1 MIYDNIRTIC
11 EKKNIS
17 IKQVER
23 ELGFSN
29 SSICKWNE
37 CEPSVWRV
45 QKVADYL
52 GVSMEYLL
60 SDQKEASWGDRQN
73 KILSWRCHNPHH
85 RWHHRK
91 FYRDGDSSTVRD
103 IVIRVVMI
111 AMTIGR
117 TICNKTNCKLNHCL
131 LSTSAMPSSSSLKR
145 VSSRNGTGSPYW
157 LVLPPICIT

>member
-37 CEPSVWRV
+37 CEPSVWKV

-52 GVSMEYLL
+52 GVTMEYLL
-60 SDQKEASWGDRQN
+60 SDQKPGTCMLPAKSIERGGYQWKQKS
-73 KILSWRCHNPHH
+73 
-85 RWHHRK
+85 RK
-91 FYRDGDSSTVRD
+91 
-103 IVIRVVMI
+103 
-111 AMTIGR
+111 
-117 TICNKTNCKLNHCL
+117 KT
-131 LSTSAMPSSSSLKR
+131 KR
-145 VSSRNGTGSPYW
+145 KKN
-157 LVLPPICIT
+157 I

>member
-37 CEPSVWRV
+37 CEPSVWKV

-52 GVSMEYLL
+52 ATGGWEKV
-60 SDQKEASWGDRQN
+60 KEIWDRT
-73 KILSWRCHNPHH
+73 KY
-85 RWHHRK
+85 K
-91 FYRDGDSSTVRD
+91 DSE
-103 IVIRVVMI
+103 
-111 AMTIGR
+111 GE
-117 TICNKTNCKLNHCL
+117 
-131 LSTSAMPSSSSLKR
+131 
-145 VSSRNGTGSPYW
+145 
-157 LVLPPICIT
+157 

>member
-37 CEPSVWRV
+37 CEPSVWKV

-52 GVSMEYLL
+52 GVTMEYLL
-60 SDQKEASWGDRQN
+60 SDQK
-73 KILSWRCHNPHH
+73 RCNPHLCGLSA
-85 RWHHRK
+85 
-91 FYRDGDSSTVRD
+91 YADTE
-103 IVIRVVMI
+103 RV
-111 AMTIGR
+111 
-117 TICNKTNCKLNHCL
+117 
-131 LSTSAMPSSSSLKR
+131 
-145 VSSRNGTGSPYW
+145 
-157 LVLPPICIT
+157 

>member
-1 MIYDNIRTIC
+1 MKGGMKVIYDNFRTIC

-37 CEPSVWRV
+37 CEPSVWKV

-60 SDQKEASWGDRQN
+60 SDQKEASW
-73 KILSWRCHNPHH
+73 KMS
-85 RWHHRK
+85 
-91 FYRDGDSSTVRD
+91 
-103 IVIRVVMI
+103 VI
-111 AMTIGR
+111 TIGVSALVAGI
-117 TICNKTNCKLNHCL
+117 TTKIIATYYFKKVDGYVKEMCEMTAKSNEYTLAILHKLHKN
-131 LSTSAMPSSSSLKR
+131 
-145 VSSRNGTGSPYW
+145 SRPEE
-157 LVLPPICIT
+157 